1 MKSLEDFLK
10 NETPKRK
17 VSKLK
22 ELENEIV
29 QLYNQGYQVEQIQK
43 FLSENKISTE
53 RSNVYK
59 FLKKTKNKSATISG
73 GEVKKASSEKPI
85 KEEVKSGID
94 TNKWIKETIAR
105 ATKS

>member
-1 MKSLEDFLK
+1 MKSLDDFLK

-43 FLSENKISTE
+43 FLVENEKKCSLRNIYYFLE
-53 RSNVYK
+53 RK
-59 FLKKTKNKSATISG
+59 KSAAISS
-73 GEVKKASSEKPI
+73 GEVKKSISQKI
-85 KEEVKSGID
+85 KKEVEADKDGID
-94 TNKWIKETIAR
+94 TNEWLENIKNR
-105 ATKS
+105 HKK